1 MQFKRRSTLRDKVI
15 SGITTFMSVLL
26 LMNVFEL
33 WQVTGEIKMLDIV
46 VAIISF
52 GIAALFTNIK
62 KFTYM
67 TFTDDKLIWQRAIF
81 FKKEIRG
88 KEIKEIKAKMNHVI
102 LINEQGKEIWIPMA
116 FLRVE
121 DAAEVTNR
129 LKRL

>member
-1 MQFKRRSTLRDKVI
+1 MQFKRRSTFRDKVI

-33 WQVTGEIKMLDIV
+33 WQVTGEIKTLDIV

-81 FKKEIRG
+81 FKKEIKG

-116 FLRVE
+116 FLRIE
-121 DAAEVTNR
+121 DAEEVTER

>member
-15 SGITTFMSVLL
+15 SGIATFMSVLL

-121 DAAEVTNR
+121 DAEEVTNR